1 MSENTGSTRN
11 TIQKAHEI
19 GQSIWFD
26 YISRD
31 LTDSGELKRLVESG
45 VRGVT
50 SNPAI
55 FQNAISGS
63 NDYYNSLIRNSLIR
77 YSAQA
82 SDSAGIFELVA
93 IDDVRDAADVLRLVY
108 DSSDRADGFVSIEV
122 NPLLAAKTDETIT
135 EARRLHA
142 AIDQPNIMIKVPGT
156 PEGVPAIRK
165 LISEGINVNVTLLFS
180 LIAYA
185 AVSKAY
191 VDGLADY
198 VEAVGDDLGG
208 ISSVAS
214 FFVSRVD
221 TSADAALE
229 DVSGGEEIAGKI
241 GIANARLA
249 YEAFQTLTA
258 SERWQE
264 LVARG
269 ALPQRPLWAST
280 GVKNP
285 AYSDVLY
292 MNELMGANTVNTA
305 PPATLD
311 AFLDH
316 GEVSERVTVGVDDAR
331 SQIARLEELGI
342 SLDAISDDLL
352 VAGVKTFANVFEGLI
367 GVIDSKLRELSGAPA
382 SD

>member
-1 MSENTGSTRN
+1 MSDNTGSTRN
-11 TIQKAHEI
+11 SIWQANEI

-26 YISRD
+26 YISRN
-31 LTDSGELKRLVESG
+31 LIDSGELRGLVESG

-55 FQNAISGS
+55 FQSAISGS
-63 NDYYNSLIRNSLIR
+63 SDYDNSLIR

-82 SDSAGIFELVA
+82 SDAAGIFELVA
-93 IDDVRDAADVLRLVY
+93 IDDVRDAADVLRSVY
-108 DSSDRADGFVSIEV
+108 DSSGRADGFVSIEV
-122 NPLLAAKTDETIT
+122 NPLLAAKTDETIV

-142 AIDQPNIMIKVPGT
+142 AINRPNIMIKVPGT

-180 LIAYA
+180 INAYA
-185 AVSKAY
+185 AASKAY

-198 VEAVGDDLGG
+198 VEAGGDDLGG

-229 DVSGGEEIAGKI
+229 DVTGGDEIAGKI

-264 LVARG
+264 LAARG
-269 ALPQRPLWAST
+269 ALPQRPLWASI

-292 MNELMGANTVNTA
+292 MNELMGSNTVNTA

-342 SLDAISDDLL
+342 SLDAITDDLL
-352 VAGVKTFANVFEGLI
+352 VAGVKTFADAFEGLI
-367 GVIDSKLRELSGAPA
+367 GVIDSKLREHSVAPA

>member
-63 NDYYNSLIRNSLIR
+63 NDYYNSLIR